1 MTVRPG
7 PSPVRLSGQAPAA
20 PALTQG
26 ATRGTGP
33 GVLTLFRAFHTD
45 LLTGCAQEQA
55 PAGSVAERLV
65 ATLHGMSS
73 AATAQGPAAHGMV
86 VKAVFAMAMLADRAL
101 SQVKPADAVV
111 AGRLFGANA
120 TLQTLLVQA
129 DDLIRQGAR
138 ADRGLATV
146 YLATLALGFP
156 DDAQAAARRS
166 PLHRI
171 VTGREGGTEPTQ
183 AGLASPRAYDPPAGA
198 LLGSFRP
205 SARRWWMAAGGVAA
219 LFLLVSHL
227 LWSTAVNDLQRDLR
241 GARSAV
247 EDMGMSWSY

>member
-1 MTVRPG
+1 MTARPV
-7 PSPVRLSGQAPAA
+7 PSPAQAPTA
-20 PALTQG
+20 PVPLNE
-26 ATRGTGP
+26 ATRGTGS
-33 GVLTLFRAFHTD
+33 GVLPLFRVFHTD
-45 LLTGCAQEQA
+45 LLAACAQEQA
-55 PAGSVAERLV
+55 PVGSVAERLV

-73 AATAQGPAAHGMV
+73 AATVQGPAAHAMV
-86 VKAVFAMAMLADRAL
+86 VKAVFAMAMLADQAL

-120 TLQTLLVQA
+120 TLQTLFVQA

-171 VTGREGGTEPTQ
+171 VTSKEGGTEPTQ

-227 LWSTAVNDLQRDLR
+227 LWSTAVNELQRDLR

-247 EDMGMSWSY
+247 EDMGLSWSY